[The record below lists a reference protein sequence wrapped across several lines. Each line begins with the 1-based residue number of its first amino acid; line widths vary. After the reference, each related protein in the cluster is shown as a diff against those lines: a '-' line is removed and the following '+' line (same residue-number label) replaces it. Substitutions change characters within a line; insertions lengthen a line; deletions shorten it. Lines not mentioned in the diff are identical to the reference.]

1 MRIAALYD
9 IHGNLHAL
17 EAVLTELAELQPD
30 LVVIGG
36 DVAAGP
42 FPRESTD
49 LLMSIP
55 FSTRFVMGNGDR
67 ELIQAFH
74 EGGATGVD
82 SDPAAVTT
90 HWCAERLTQE
100 HIHFFQTFE
109 KEAIVTVPSDGALHF
124 CHGSPRSDE
133 DIITPATPTARI
145 KEMLEG
151 VTAETVVCGHTH
163 MQFDRK
169 IAGTRIVNAGSVG
182 MPYERAPGAYWAILG
197 ETAELRR
204 TDYDLEKAAEAI
216 RNTGWPMATEF
227 AAENVLTVPSP
238 EEVIAI
244 FEPVDPAK
252 TILLE

>member
-1 MRIAALYD
+1 VRVAALYD

-17 EAVLTELAELQPD
+17 EAVLTELEELQPD

-42 FPRESTD
+42 FPRETTD
-49 LLMSIP
+49 LVMNLP

-74 EGGATGVD
+74 EGGPGPD
-82 SDPAAVTT
+82 SGPAAATT
-90 HWCAERLTQE
+90 HWCVQRLTPE
-100 HIHFFQTFE
+100 HIELFETFE
-109 KEAIVTVPSDGALHF
+109 REAIVTVPTEGALYF

-133 DIITPATPTARI
+133 DIITSATPTARI

-169 IAGTRIVNAGSVG
+169 MGRTRLVNAGSVG
-182 MPYERAPGAYWAILG
+182 MPYARAPGAYWATLG
-197 ETAELRR
+197 ETVDLRR
-204 TDYDLEKAAEAI
+204 TEYDLEKAAEAI
-216 RNTGWPMATEF
+216 RNTGWPMAKEF

-244 FEPVDPAK
+244 FEPVDAEK
-252 TILLE
+252 MIVLE